1 MAVTDGTVEIYTD
14 GACSGNPGPGGWG
27 AVLTYGE
34 RRKELSG
41 GEATP
46 TTNNRMELMA
56 AIQALESLVRPTR
69 VRLHTDSA
77 YLRNG
82 IMSWLP
88 TWKRN
93 NWRTASKQPVKNEE
107 LWRRL
112 DAAAARHEVEW
123 LWVKGHAGNP
133 GNERADA
140 LANHGMADAIAQ
152 SRQRSGGGS
161 VPRKPRK

>member
-1 MAVTDGTVEIYTD
+1 MVGDEGTVEIYTD

-27 AVLTYGE
+27 AVLSYGGH
-34 RRKELSG
+34 RRELSG

-56 AIQALESLVRPTR
+56 AIQALESLTRPTR

-88 TWKRN
+88 GWKRN

-133 GNERADA
+133 GNERADE
-140 LANHGMADAIAQ
+140 LANQGMAEAVAQ
-152 SRQRSGGGS
+152 SRPRPPGGQRA
-161 VPRKPRK
+161 